1 MKIRFKYLISGQI
14 YYFEINPRFVDITVP
29 LSSLANVGGSGY
41 GYALRTFGDKT
52 YIAKNPN
59 FDGYENLAIYF
70 PSALQSAVNWN
81 DEKAFRLRI
90 TNMMYDH
97 SKQLS
102 TLTRYDGQ
110 EMQYDGS
117 GGKCYFTAFV
127 RDEIIEGQTVPRWYI
142 GGFFDVNPTGGVYPK
157 FGTPSN
163 IQGVYNTTPEKI
175 PTVDCFTFNVS
186 ANDTNYE
193 CLFVAI
199 RQSESAYPSVAYIF
213 DLRMFDGTAPQPTTE
228 RNTTTPYGR
237 TGTYNFTSD
246 KMVDVAPSGYSF
258 VNRWAHGLTLYHI
271 NDLQAEAIFS
281 EFWGNETLWQ
291 MFLNSTV
298 KQIQGVLC
306 MHKVPVPVASG
317 SSTRALSIFGKR
329 VARGELLE
337 QLPLVNSQ
345 IVQYP
350 NSPQWVPIEEIYGD
364 YFDYAGQSH
373 FSVYLPFV
381 GTIPVDINRIM
392 GGAIK
397 TVYHVDLLTGNLI
410 ARVYGRNA
418 MGNGAEVLLYQ
429 GSGNCALHIPYVGND
444 QGGMKLLGA
453 LAGVATAGIATVATG
468 GAASAPA
475 LAAISG
481 TAGYALAPHNA
492 SVNNIPT
499 EASPLSY
506 PYVCYIMEYPERLL
520 TALQGTQTGFA
531 TASGGE
537 NTTVSNY
544 SGYTQGFLH
553 ADIAGAT
560 EAEKAEIERAFE
572 NGVII

>member
-1 MKIRFKYLISGQI
+1 MRIRFKYTENGIQK
-14 YYFEINPRFVDITVP
+14 YFEIRPRETGVTV
-29 LSSLANVGGSGY
+29 
-41 GYALRTFGDKT
+41 AL
-52 YIAKNPN
+52 
-59 FDGYENLAIYF
+59 
-70 PSALQSAVNWN
+70 SAVGAYYGKYTY
-81 DEKAFRLRI
+81 DGKEYI
-90 TNMMYDH
+90 TRWASQGDSYAWIAEFGAAIRAIPSRNQNPWIMTENNMMYDH
-97 SKQLS
+97 SVPIADLYR
-102 TLTRYDGQ
+102 TDGQ
-110 EMQYDGS
+110 LLHFDGS
-117 GGKCYFTAFV
+117 AGTAEFTSFIRTEYPGGTPESHYYLGALHT
-127 RDEIIEGQTVPRWYI
+127 
-142 GGFFDVNPTGGVYPK
+142 VNPSGSTSAHT
-157 FGTPSN
+157 FCTPCTTN
-163 IQGVYNTTPEKI
+163 GAYNTDVPPLVDYALI
-175 PTVDCFTFNVS
+175 TVTDNGVNYPCMLASVFG
-186 ANDTNYE
+186 ANETTT
-193 CLFVAI
+193 CL
-199 RQSESAYPSVAYIF
+199 SYLF
-213 DLRMFDGTAPQPTTE
+213 DLRVFDGTTPQPTTDN
-228 RNTTTPYGR
+228 NTTTPYGR
-237 TGTYNFTSD
+237 TGTYDFTSD
-246 KMVDVAPSGYSF
+246 QMVDVAPTGYSF
-258 VNRWAHGLTLYHI
+258 VNRWVHGLTLYHI
-271 NDLQAEAIFS
+271 NDLQAEAIFA

-350 NSPQWVPIEEIYGD
+350 ETPQWVPIEEIYGD
-364 YFDYAGQSH
+364 YFDYAGQTR

-381 GTIPVDINRIM
+381 GTVPIDVNKIM

-397 TVYHVDLLTGNLI
+397 TVYHIDLLTGNCI
-410 ARVYGRNA
+410 ARVYGRNS
-418 MGNGAEVLLYQ
+418 MYNGAEVLLYQ
-429 GSGNCALHIPYVGND
+429 GSGNCALHIPYIGND

-453 LAGVATAGIATVATG
+453 LAGVATAGLATVATG

-544 SGYTQGFLH
+544 SGFTQGFLH

-572 NGVII
+572 NGVIL

>member
-1 MKIRFKYLISGQI
+1 MRIRFKYTENGIQK
-14 YYFEINPRFVDITVP
+14 YFEIRPRETGVTV
-29 LSSLANVGGSGY
+29 
-41 GYALRTFGDKT
+41 AL
-52 YIAKNPN
+52 
-59 FDGYENLAIYF
+59 
-70 PSALQSAVNWN
+70 SAVGAYYGKYTY
-81 DEKAFRLRI
+81 DGKEYI
-90 TNMMYDH
+90 TRWASQGDSYAWIAEFGAAIRAIPSRNQNPWIMTENNMMYDH
-97 SKQLS
+97 SVPIADLYR
-102 TLTRYDGQ
+102 TDGQ
-110 EMQYDGS
+110 LLHFDGS
-117 GGKCYFTAFV
+117 AGTAEFCAFMRTEYPGGTPETHY
-127 RDEIIEGQTVPRWYI
+127 YI
-142 GGFFDVNPTGGVYPK
+142 GALNTVNPSGSPNAHT
-157 FGTPSN
+157 FCTPCTTN
-163 IQGVYNTTPEKI
+163 GAYNTDVPPVVDYALI
-175 PTVDCFTFNVS
+175 TVTDNGVNYPCMFVS
-186 ANDTNYE
+186 VFGANETTT
-193 CLFVAI
+193 CL
-199 RQSESAYPSVAYIF
+199 SYLF
-213 DLRMFDGTAPQPTTE
+213 DLRVFDGTTPQPTTDN
-228 RNTTTPYGR
+228 NTTNPYVR

-246 KMVDVAPSGYSF
+246 QMTDVPPTGYSF

-271 NDLQAEAIFS
+271 NDLQAEAIFA

-350 NSPQWVPIEEIYGD
+350 ENPQWVPIEEIYGD
-364 YFDYAGQSH
+364 YFDYAGQTR

-381 GTIPVDINRIM
+381 GTVPIDVNKIM

-397 TVYHVDLLTGNLI
+397 TVYHIDLLTGNLI
-410 ARVYGRNA
+410 ARVYGRNS
-418 MGNGAEVLLYQ
+418 MYNGAEVLLYQ

-453 LAGVATAGIATVATG
+453 LAGVATAGLATVATG

-492 SVNNIPT
+492 SVNNVPT

-544 SGYTQGFLH
+544 SGFTQGFLH

-560 EAEKAEIERAFE
+560 EAEKAEIESAFQA
-572 NGVII
+572 GVIL

>member
-1 MKIRFKYLISGQI
+1 MKLRFSYTELGVRKF
-14 YYFEINPRFVDITVP
+14 FEIVPRETGVSIPISSVGSHYHIETVDGVKYVDRDNWYGDYDRLSTFGSEIRAIGARSLFENPW
-29 LSSLANVGGSGY
+29 Y
-41 GYALRTFGDKT
+41 LRTNN
-52 YIAKNPN
+52 I
-59 FDGYENLAIYF
+59 I
-70 PSALQSAVNWN
+70 
-81 DEKAFRLRI
+81 
-90 TNMMYDH
+90 YDH
-97 SKQLS
+97 SVPLNS
-102 TLTRYDGQ
+102 ATISDGQ
-110 EMQYDGS
+110 KMYFDSGTGSMLFSAFIRTEYVDDTPVSKFYIGSVFSVTPTGDYPFFGGVCRGAGGTYTTEESTIPRIDFALINVTDSGDNYPCMLVTVVRDGS
-117 GGKCYFTAFV
+117 DSNNLCY
-127 RDEIIEGQTVPRWYI
+127 IY
-142 GGFFDVNPTGGVYPK
+142 
-157 FGTPSN
+157 
-163 IQGVYNTTPEKI
+163 
-175 PTVDCFTFNVS
+175 
-186 ANDTNYE
+186 
-193 CLFVAI
+193 
-199 RQSESAYPSVAYIF
+199 
-213 DLRMFDGTAPQPTTE
+213 DLKVFSGTAPKPTTE
-228 RNTTTPYGR
+228 TTTTTPYGR

-246 KMVDVAPSGYSF
+246 QMTDVPPTGYSF

-271 NDLQAEAIFS
+271 NDLQAEAIFA

-350 NSPQWVPIEEIYGD
+350 ESPKWIPIEEIYGD
-364 YFDYAGQSH
+364 YFDYAGQTR

-381 GTIPVDINRIM
+381 GTVPIDVNKIM

-397 TVYHVDLLTGNLI
+397 TVYHIDLLTGNLI
-410 ARVYGRNA
+410 ARVYGRNS
-418 MGNGAEVLLYQ
+418 MNNGAEVLLYQ

-453 LAGVATAGIATVATG
+453 LAGVATAGLATVATG

-481 TAGYALAPHNA
+481 TAGYALAPHNS
-492 SVNNIPT
+492 SVNNVPT

-531 TASGGE
+531 TASGGA

-560 EAEKAEIERAFE
+560 EAEKAEIESAFQA
-572 NGVII
+572 GVIL

>member
-1 MKIRFKYLISGQI
+1 MKIRFKYTLNGETKFFDII
-14 YYFEINPRFVDITVP
+14 PRETGVTVN
-29 LSSLANVGGSGY
+29 LSDLANVGGAGRGY
-41 GYALRTFGDKT
+41 FKYTEYETEYISKT
-52 YIAKNPN
+52 PAYDN
-59 FDGYENLAIYF
+59 YELKSYF
-70 PSALQSAVNWN
+70 PADIRNAINWN
-81 DEKAFRLRI
+81 ADNAFVLRVA
-90 TNMMYDH
+90 NMYYDH
-97 SKQLS
+97 SIPETDRTPANGQIM
-102 TLTRYDGQ
+102 RYETG
-110 EMQYDGS
+110 
-117 GGKCYFTAFV
+117 GGKVAFSAFV
-127 RDEIIEGQTVPRWYI
+127 KTVYIEGEPVPYANI
-142 GGFFDVNPTGGVYPK
+142 GGLFSVYPTASELESYAGNANYQEEYSTEDLPK
-157 FGTPSN
+157 VLFDLITVHDGTKDYPCLLVTVGRETMPN
-163 IQGVYNTTPEKI
+163 PEM
-175 PTVDCFTFNVS
+175 
-186 ANDTNYE
+186 
-193 CLFVAI
+193 
-199 RQSESAYPSVAYIF
+199 YIF
-213 DLRMFDGTAPQPTTE
+213 DIRMFSGSEAQPVIDT
-228 RNTTTPYGR
+228 NTTTPYGR

-246 KMVDVAPSGYSF
+246 QMIDVPPTGYSF
-258 VNRWAHGLTLYHI
+258 VNRWPHGLTLYHI
-271 NDLQAEAIFS
+271 NDLQAEAIFA

-291 MFLNSTV
+291 MFLNSTI

-350 NSPQWVPIEEIYGD
+350 ETPQWVSIEEIYGD
-364 YFDYAGQSH
+364 YFDYAGQTR

-381 GTIPVDINRIM
+381 GTVPIDVNKIM

-410 ARVYGRNA
+410 ARVYGRNS
-418 MGNGAEVLLYQ
+418 MGNGAQVLLFQ
-429 GSGNCALHIPYVGND
+429 GSGNCALHIPYIGND

-453 LAGVATAGIATVATG
+453 LAGVATAGLATVATG

-499 EASPLSY
+499 EAAPLSY

-520 TALQGTQTGFA
+520 TELQGTQTGFA
-531 TASGGE
+531 TASGGA

-544 SGYTQGFLH
+544 SGFTQGFLH

-560 EAEKAEIERAFE
+560 EAEKAEIENAFR
-572 NGVII
+572 NGVIL

>member
-1 MKIRFKYLISGQI
+1 MKLRFKYTISGTVH
-14 YYFEINPRFVDITVP
+14 YFEIVPRETGQTINFNNLGAMYTHVT
-29 LSSLANVGGSGY
+29 GG
-41 GYALRTFGDKT
+41 
-52 YIAKNPN
+52 YIGRN
-59 FDGYENLAIYF
+59 DGLYENLIAF
-70 PSALQSAVNWN
+70 SSAVQNLTGF
-81 DEKAFRLRI
+81 DKAVNSWELRVN
-90 TNMMYDH
+90 NMMYDH
-97 SKQLS
+97 SVPLS
-102 TLTRYDGQ
+102 DLTKNDGQ
-110 EMQYDGS
+110 MMYFDSSS
-117 GGKCYFTAFV
+117 GTMKMTAFV
-127 RDEIIEGQTVPRWYI
+127 RTEYIEGVATPVFYI
-142 GGFFDVNPTGGVYPK
+142 GG
-157 FGTPSN
+157 
-163 IQGVYNTTPEKI
+163 I
-175 PTVDCFTFNVS
+175 FNVS
-186 ANDTNYE
+186 PTGSAPFYGSASNSNGVYTTLPETIPRIDFAHFVCDDNGENIDCLLVTILKNPEALLTAN
-193 CLFVAI
+193 
-199 RQSESAYPSVAYIF
+199 QAYIF
-213 DLRMFDGTAPQPTTE
+213 DMRLFSGSSPKPTTDG
-228 RNTTTPYGR
+228 NTTTPYGR

-246 KMVDVAPSGYSF
+246 QMVDVPPTGYSF

-271 NDLQAEAIFS
+271 NDLQAEAIFA

-306 MHKVPVPVASG
+306 MHKVPVPVSSG

-337 QLPLVNSQ
+337 QLPLVNLQ

-350 NSPQWVPIEEIYGD
+350 ENPQWVSIEEIYGD
-364 YFDYAGQSH
+364 YFDYAGQTR

-381 GTIPVDINRIM
+381 GTVPIDVNKIM

-397 TVYHVDLLTGNLI
+397 TIYHIDLLTGNLI

-429 GSGNCALHIPYVGND
+429 GSGNCALHIPYIGND

-453 LAGVATAGIATVATG
+453 LAGVATAGLATVATG
-468 GAASAPA
+468 GAGAAPA

-520 TALQGTQTGFA
+520 TELQGTQTGFA
-531 TASGGE
+531 TASGGA

-553 ADIAGAT
+553 ADIVGAT
-560 EAEKAEIERAFE
+560 EAEKAEIESAFQA
-572 NGVII
+572 GVIL

>member
-1 MKIRFKYLISGQI
+1 MRLRFSYTELGVKK
-14 YYFEINPRFVDITVP
+14 YFEIRPRETGVSIPV
-29 LSSLANVGGSGY
+29 SSIGNH
-41 GYALRTFGDKT
+41 YAIRTYGDKE
-52 YIAKNPN
+52 YIAPDTFYVYSYDWSANFGSDIRAIATRANALSGNP
-59 FDGYENLAIYF
+59 FI
-70 PSALQSAVNWN
+70 
-81 DEKAFRLRI
+81 LRES
-90 TNMMYDH
+90 NMLYDH
-97 SKQLS
+97 SVNIDSATKD
-102 TLTRYDGQ
+102 DGQ
-110 EMQYDGS
+110 KMYFDSGS
-117 GGKCYFTAFV
+117 GSLKVTAFIRTEYPGGTPTPYYYLGALFDVTPTGEIPKFCRASNVSHVYSTDYDKIPMIDFAMFTATDSGNNYPCMLV
-127 RDEIIEGQTVPRWYI
+127 SLITDSLVYCYV
-142 GGFFDVNPTGGVYPK
+142 FDMR
-157 FGTPSN
+157 
-163 IQGVYNTTPEKI
+163 
-175 PTVDCFTFNVS
+175 
-186 ANDTNYE
+186 
-193 CLFVAI
+193 L
-199 RQSESAYPSVAYIF
+199 
-213 DLRMFDGTAPQPTTE
+213 FDGTAPKPTTDDG
-228 RNTTTPYGR
+228 TTTPYGR

-246 KMVDVAPSGYSF
+246 QMVDVAPTGYSF

-350 NSPQWVPIEEIYGD
+350 ESPQWVPIEEIYGD
-364 YFDYAGQSH
+364 YFDYAGQTR

-381 GTIPVDINRIM
+381 GTVPIDVNKIM

-397 TVYHVDLLTGNLI
+397 TVYHIDLLTGNLI
-410 ARVYGRNA
+410 SRVYGRNS
-418 MGNGAEVLLYQ
+418 MNNGAEVLLFQ
-429 GSGNCALHIPYVGND
+429 GSGNCALHIPYIGND

-453 LAGVATAGIATVATG
+453 LAGVATAGLATVATG

-531 TASGGE
+531 AASGGA

-544 SGYTQGFLH
+544 SGFTQGFLH

-572 NGVII
+572 NGVIL

>member
-1 MKIRFKYLISGQI
+1 MIVFESPNGFLEIKPRNIGLSMQMNDSGYQLITFVGTGDNRTFVANTGGRYKNYPVEWSENARQVLSQIVFTGDHVYTLDLDNQFYNHSIPEANRTYSSGQSMTYFDGTGTCKMCAFLKTEYISG
-14 YYFEINPRFVDITVP
+14 EPVT
-29 LSSLANVGGSGY
+29 
-41 GYALRTFGDKT
+41 
-52 YIAKNPN
+52 
-59 FDGYENLAIYF
+59 
-70 PSALQSAVNWN
+70 
-81 DEKAFRLRI
+81 KA
-90 TNMMYDH
+90 
-97 SKQLS
+97 
-102 TLTRYDGQ
+102 
-110 EMQYDGS
+110 
-117 GGKCYFTAFV
+117 
-127 RDEIIEGQTVPRWYI
+127 YI
-142 GGFFDVNPTGGVYPK
+142 GGLFDFMPPDVTTYIGTYATVRRTYETDRKPKIAFDIITIINGADKYPCLAVSILDESSELSR
-157 FGTPSN
+157 F
-163 IQGVYNTTPEKI
+163 TTKLI
-175 PTVDCFTFNVS
+175 
-186 ANDTNYE
+186 
-193 CLFVAI
+193 
-199 RQSESAYPSVAYIF
+199 
-213 DLRMFDGTAPQPTTE
+213 DLRMISDSVIPE
-228 RNTTTPYGR
+228 SEIDRNTTTPYGR

-246 KMVDVAPSGYSF
+246 QMIDVAPTGYSF

-271 NDLQAEAIFS
+271 NDLQAEAIFA

-317 SSTRALSIFGKR
+317 SSTRPLSIFGKR

-350 NSPQWVPIEEIYGD
+350 ESPQWVSIAEIYGD
-364 YFDYAGQSH
+364 YFDYAGQTR

-381 GTIPVDINRIM
+381 GTVPIDVNKIM

-410 ARVYGRNA
+410 ARVYGRNS
-418 MGNGAEVLLYQ
+418 MNNGAEVLLYQ
-429 GSGNCALHIPYVGND
+429 GSGNCALHIPYIGND

-453 LAGVATAGIATVATG
+453 LAGVATAGLATVATG

-492 SVNNIPT
+492 SVNNVPT
-499 EASPLSY
+499 EAAPLSY

-531 TASGGE
+531 TASGGA

-572 NGVII
+572 NGVIL

>member
-1 MKIRFKYLISGQI
+1 MRIRFKYIENGIQK
-14 YYFEINPRFVDITVP
+14 YFEIRPRETGVTVALSAVGAYYGKYTYDGKEYIT
-29 LSSLANVGGSGY
+29 
-41 GYALRTFGDKT
+41 RW
-52 YIAKNPN
+52 
-59 FDGYENLAIYF
+59 
-70 PSALQSAVNWN
+70 ALQGDSYAWIAEFGAAIRAIPSRNQNPWIMTEN
-81 DEKAFRLRI
+81 
-90 TNMMYDH
+90 NMMYDH
-97 SKQLS
+97 SVPIADLYR
-102 TLTRYDGQ
+102 TDGQ
-110 EMQYDGS
+110 LMHFDGS
-117 GGKCYFTAFV
+117 AGTAEFTSFIRTEYPGGTPESHYYLGALHT
-127 RDEIIEGQTVPRWYI
+127 
-142 GGFFDVNPTGGVYPK
+142 VNPSGSPNAHTFCTPCTTN
-157 FGTPSN
+157 GT
-163 IQGVYNTTPEKI
+163 YNTDVPPVVDYALI
-175 PTVDCFTFNVS
+175 TVTDNGVNYPCMLASVFG
-186 ANDTNYE
+186 ANETTT
-193 CLFVAI
+193 CLT
-199 RQSESAYPSVAYIF
+199 YLF
-213 DLRMFDGTAPQPTTE
+213 DLRVFDGTTPQPTTD
-228 RNTTTPYGR
+228 NSTTTPYGR

-246 KMVDVAPSGYSF
+246 QMTDVPPTGYSF

-271 NDLQAEAIFS
+271 NDLQAEAIFA

-350 NSPQWVPIEEIYGD
+350 ESPQWIPIEEIYGD
-364 YFDYAGQSH
+364 YFDYAGQTR

-381 GTIPVDINRIM
+381 GTVPIDVNKIM

-397 TVYHVDLLTGNLI
+397 TVYHIDLLTGNLI
-410 ARVYGRNA
+410 ARVYGRNS
-418 MGNGAEVLLYQ
+418 MYNGAEVLLYQ
-429 GSGNCALHIPYVGND
+429 GSGNCALHIPYIGND

-453 LAGVATAGIATVATG
+453 LAGVATAGLATVATG

-520 TALQGTQTGFA
+520 TALQGKQTGFA

-544 SGYTQGFLH
+544 SGFTQGFLH

-560 EAEKAEIERAFE
+560 EAEKAEIENAFQA
-572 NGVII
+572 GVIL